1 MSTVIFTWKVAI
13 LKKNNEK
20 NIYRHS
26 NNLKLSF
33 CTSLRDHKLI
43 IIIALIIIGIG
54 TSRELKLLFLI
65 AFLAIQMVQPIS
77 YYFVTKITFRSHFGD
92 WKIQIIAP
100 SEPKVCIFSTHFFV
114 HRYAHLIRKVPT
126 NLHSYQN
133 HFKISISKSNIQ
145 VLQLLPDF
153 TTKIFPQ
160 LTRFDLTRYF
170 WFLKITLCYPGTLCT
185 TTAKSRTCGQNFL
198 SSDNRVHKQ

>member
-1 MSTVIFTWKVAI
+1 MDQW
-13 LKKNNEK
+13 
-20 NIYRHS
+20 
-26 NNLKLSF
+26 
-33 CTSLRDHKLI
+33 
-43 IIIALIIIGIG
+43 
-54 TSRELKLLFLI
+54 
-65 AFLAIQMVQPIS
+65 IS
-77 YYFVTKITFRSHFGD
+77 YYFVTKITFRSHLGD

-160 LTRFDLTRYF
+160 LTRFHLTRYF
-170 WFLKITLCYPGTLCT
+170 QFLKISVIRGPPVLRLRNHGLAVKIFYQVT
-185 TTAKSRTCGQNFL
+185 TGFTN
-198 SSDNRVHKQ
+198 NKQTGKKIWR